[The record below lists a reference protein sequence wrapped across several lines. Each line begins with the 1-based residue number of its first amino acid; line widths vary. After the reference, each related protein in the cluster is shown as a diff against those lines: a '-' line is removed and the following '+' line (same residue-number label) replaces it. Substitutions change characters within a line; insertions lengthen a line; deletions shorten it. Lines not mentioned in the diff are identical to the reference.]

1 MSAIFLVFL
10 FMALIATAVFV
21 IGYYRGVTGAVSDHR
36 AADKA
41 AKIPEEENSNY
52 GVAILCAVIASAL
65 IIASVGFVPEMMY
78 AGPLLAIVT
87 ATMNGVAFF
96 KDPLSQ

>member
-1 MSAIFLVFL
+1 MSLTFFAFLL
-10 FMALIATAVFV
+10 MGLIATVVFAL
-21 IGYYRGVTGAVSDHR
+21 GYYRGVTGAVTDHR
-36 AADKA
+36 NSGESAP
-41 AKIPEEENSNY
+41 IPEEENSNY
-52 GVAILCAVIASAL
+52 GLAIVCAVIASAV

-96 KDPLSQ
+96 KDPQAQ

>member
-1 MSAIFLVFL
+1 MSLIFYVFL
-10 FMALIATAVFV
+10 LMGLIATVVFV
-21 IGYYRGVTGAVSDHR
+21 MGYYRGVIGAVTDHR
-36 AADKA
+36 NSGKSAP
-41 AKIPEEENSNY
+41 IPEEENSNY
-52 GVAILCAVIASAL
+52 GLAIVCAVIASAV

-96 KDPLSQ
+96 KDPQAQ